1 MEMKRM
7 GININRQLEKDFK
20 SDVRD
25 RHNRIKGVYGS
36 EVENAMK
43 LYLTLH
49 GRDLYLDDPDVLELL
64 GRVGGSFNP
73 HTHNIS
79 KKENI
84 SSDVVVDLV
93 EEIKSLKAEVKQL
106 RREVKG
112 KPSKKT
118 GSMADFKKQFKA
130 EYGDFKQV
138 SRRDIVHF
146 VTDNYNVHDSRAIQ
160 NRINFLI
167 AHEVLEPYT
176 QNVFNIKN

>member
-1 MEMKRM
+1 MMSLLKKYGHKR
-7 GININRQLEKDFK
+7 NRC
-20 SDVRD
+20 
-25 RHNRIKGVYGS
+25 GS
-36 EVENAMK
+36 ELASWMK
-43 LYLTLH
+43 MGLALH
-49 GRDLYLDDPDVLELL
+49 EREKYRDDPDVLELL
-64 GRVGGSFNP
+64 GSVGGSFNA

-79 KKENI
+79 KNGNV
-84 SSDVVVDLV
+84 SGDVVVDLV

-118 GSMADFKKQFKA
+118 GSMSDFKRQFKA

-167 AHEVLEPYT
+167 AHEILEPCAP
-176 QNVFNIKN
+176 NIFNIKI